1 MYIILAIL
9 VFGFLI
15 ATHELGHFIVAKLCG
30 IRVLEYSIG
39 MGPAIWKKQGKETEY
54 SLRILPIGGYCS
66 MEGEDEESDDPRAFT
81 SQAPWKRA
89 LILVA
94 GTAMNFITGL
104 ILILILFSGS
114 ERFSTPVITDF
125 MEGCP
130 YEGETGFQVGDTIY
144 EINGH
149 RIYFTSN
156 VTTYLDRDTD
166 GIVDIVLLRDNEKV
180 YLNAYPLRMQTYELN
195 GERVQRYGFYFGVE
209 ESGIWNT
216 LKYSWYCAIDFVR
229 LVWMSLGDLISGSV
243 GVKDLSGP
251 VGIVSMMNDVGQ
263 NSETV
268 ADGLY
273 SITYLAAFIA
283 INLSVMNLLPLPA
296 LDGGRIFFL
305 IITAVIEKISG
316 REIDPKYE
324 GYLHFGGFALLLALM
339 IFVMY
344 NDIMKIFVG

>member
-9 VFGFLI
+9 VFGLLI

-30 IRVLEYSIG
+30 VKVLEYSIG
-39 MGPAIWKKQGKETEY
+39 MGPAIWKRQGKETLY

-66 MEGEDEESDDPRAFT
+66 MEGEDEESEDPRAFT
-81 SQAPWKRA
+81 SQAAWKRA
-89 LILVA
+89 LVLVA

-114 ERFSTPVITDF
+114 DRFSSPVITDF

-130 YEGETGFQVGDTIY
+130 YEGESGFQVGDTIY

-149 RIYFTSN
+149 RIYFTTN
-156 VTTYLDRDTD
+156 VTTYLERDTD
-166 GIVDIVLLRDNEKV
+166 GIVDVVLLRDGEKV
-180 YLNAYPLRMQTYELN
+180 YLNDYPLTLQTYEEN
-195 GERVQRYGFYFGVE
+195 GETVQRYGFYFTTE
-209 ESGIWNT
+209 KAGIGST
-216 LKYSWYCAIDFVR
+216 LKNSWYCAIDFVR
-229 LVWMSLGDLISGSV
+229 IVWMSLGDLISGNV

-251 VGIVSMMNDVGQ
+251 VGIVNMMNDVGQ
-263 NSETV
+263 SAPTF
-268 ADGLY
+268 ADALY

-283 INLSVMNLLPLPA
+283 INLAVVNLLPLPA

-305 IITAVIEKISG
+305 LVTAVIEKISG

-344 NDIMKIFVG
+344 NDIVKIFVG